1 MSLKNALSKMEVTPF
16 TLRKTLARSRKRNEA
31 LSVIVPHILG
41 ALAAYGRARRWG
53 NDIIGTRARKGQYVI
68 ESCAMQSGQYFAV
81 WENNEGRM
89 TGFIN
94 PDRPGRYLG
103 GRVHVMTWQRGPW
116 EADLLSA
123 FRSAPLPIGR

>member
-1 MSLKNALSKMEVTPF
+1 MSLNNALSTDVIPF
-16 TLRKTLARSRKRNEA
+16 TPRKILARSRKRNEA

-41 ALAAYGRARRWG
+41 ALAAYRRARRWG

-68 ESCAMQSGQYFAV
+68 ASCAIRSGLYFAV
-81 WENNEGRM
+81 WENDEQRI

-94 PDRPGRYLG
+94 PHRPGRYLG
-103 GRVHVMTWQRGPW
+103 GRVHIIMTWQRGPW

-123 FRSAPLPIGR
+123 FRS

>member
-53 NDIIGTRARKGQYVI
+53 NDIIGTRSRKGQYVI
-68 ESCAMQSGQYFAV
+68 ASCAIRSGLYFAV
-81 WENNEGRM
+81 WENDEQRI

-123 FRSAPLPIGR
+123 FRSAPLPIER